1 MLPNEKNDLLYL
13 LNILEY
19 IGKIWK
25 YTENAKN
32 AEELFE
38 LNEQMNLNASL
49 TLLSNIG
56 ENVSKITEKLKQ
68 DYSNIEWIKIK
79 DFRNRIV
86 HDYVGIDLAIVYE
99 IISKDL
105 NVLKPNI
112 ENIINEKIKQNVFD
126 IEELKI
132 SKKSTFYK
140 YMAVETIDALETVLK
155 TKNILEKY
163 NLDKIG
169 VFGSFARGEIAKD
182 IDFYID
188 LENYNIKNL
197 IKLKQDLEKIT
208 QKEVDIMI
216 KKYAN
221 PIILYR
227 AQKDMKYVT
236 R

>member
-25 YTENAKN
+25 YTEKTKG

-38 LNEQMNLNASL
+38 LNDQMNLNASL

-68 DYSNIEWIKIK
+68 EYSSIEWIKIK

-105 NVLKPNI
+105 HVLKPKIESIIHEKLKKNI
-112 ENIINEKIKQNVFD
+112 FD
-126 IEELKI
+126 IEELEI
-132 SKKSTFYK
+132 SQNSNFYK
-140 YMAVETIDALETVLK
+140 HIDYK
-155 TKNILEKY
+155 
-163 NLDKIG
+163 
-169 VFGSFARGEIAKD
+169 
-182 IDFYID
+182 
-188 LENYNIKNL
+188 
-197 IKLKQDLEKIT
+197 KLL
-208 QKEVDIMI
+208 
-216 KKYAN
+216 
-221 PIILYR
+221 
-227 AQKDMKYVT
+227 
-236 R
+236 